1 MERERSIAFDSIPG
15 FVARYR
21 VSHDGL
27 KLLFGND
34 RFQEFFGPV
43 EDAGANDLFRK
54 NLEAN
59 REAIQAKYPAML
71 KGESVSLQIDAEN
84 TIGGKACFTVF
95 GDCVDWGD
103 GEPVYQS
110 RRTQAYA
117 QAFQELERQGLIY
130 SCFCTRAE
138 RLAASAPHRSDGVQ
152 VYDGRCA
159 RLTAEE
165 REELARTRRPAWR
178 AAVPDKTITF
188 CDLLQGEY
196 KEELKKECGDFI
208 LRRSDGVYAYQLAVV
223 ADDGDMGVTQVVRG
237 RDLLSST
244 PRQILLYR
252 LLGYPEPE
260 FGHTPLLVSSDGRR
274 LSKRDGDTSLA
285 GILGRGYSPRDV
297 VGALACLAGLLPEPA
312 PAAPEELLPLFAWEK
327 LPRED
332 IPLPPGLFGKG

>member
-1 MERERSIAFDSIPG
+1 MAPVVGRFAPTPSGYLHLGNLFCSLIAWLSAKSQG
-15 FVARYR
+15 
-21 VSHDGL
+21 G
-27 KLLFGND
+27 
-34 RFQEFFGPV
+34 EM
-43 EDAGANDLFRK
+43 LFRSEDLDPDRSRSAYALQAQRD
-54 NLEAN
+54 LEALGLFWD
-59 REAIQAKYPAML
+59 REESCQSQRFDFYKSQLRRLEDRGLVYP
-71 KGESVSLQIDAEN
+71 
-84 TIGGKACFTVF
+84 
-95 GDCVDWGD
+95 
-103 GEPVYQS
+103 
-110 RRTQAYA
+110 
-117 QAFQELERQGLIY
+117 
-130 SCFCTRAE
+130 CFCSRAQ
-138 RLAASAPHRSDGVQ
+138 LHAASAPHASDGEPL
-152 VYDGRCA
+152 YAGTCRS
-159 RLTAEE
+159 LTPAQIAEKS
-165 REELARTRRPAWR
+165 RTRSPALR
-178 AAVPDKTITF
+178 LRVPEETIAF
-188 CDLLQGEY
+188 EDLHYGSQSQYLPVD
-196 KEELKKECGDFI
+196 CGDFI

-260 FGHTPLLVSSDGRR
+260 FGHTPLLVSNDGRR

>member
-1 MERERSIAFDSIPG
+1 MAPVVGRFAPTPSGYLHLGNLFCSLIAWLSAKSQGGEI
-15 FVARYR
+15 
-21 VSHDGL
+21 
-27 KLLFGND
+27 
-34 RFQEFFGPV
+34 
-43 EDAGANDLFRK
+43 LFRSEDLDPDRSRSTYALQAQRD
-54 NLEAN
+54 LEALGLFWD
-59 REAIQAKYPAML
+59 RE
-71 KGESVSLQIDAEN
+71 ES
-84 TIGGKACFTVF
+84 C
-95 GDCVDWGD
+95 
-103 GEPVYQS
+103 QS
-110 RRTQAYA
+110 RRFDFYKSQLRR
-117 QAFQELERQGLIY
+117 LEDRGLVY
-130 SCFCTRAE
+130 PCFCSRAQ
-138 RLAASAPHRSDGVQ
+138 LHAASAPHASDGEPL
-152 VYDGRCA
+152 YAGTCRS
-159 RLTAEE
+159 LTPAQIAEKS
-165 REELARTRRPAWR
+165 RTRSPALR
-178 AAVPDKTITF
+178 LRVPEETIAF
-188 CDLLQGEY
+188 EDLHYGPQSQYLPTG
-196 KEELKKECGDFI
+196 CGDFI

>member
-1 MERERSIAFDSIPG
+1 MAPVVGRFAPTPSGYLHLGNLFCSLIAWLSAKSQGGEI
-15 FVARYR
+15 
-21 VSHDGL
+21 
-27 KLLFGND
+27 
-34 RFQEFFGPV
+34 
-43 EDAGANDLFRK
+43 LFRCEDLDPDRSRSAYALQAQRD
-54 NLEAN
+54 LEALGLFWD
-59 REAIQAKYPAML
+59 RE
-71 KGESVSLQIDAEN
+71 ES
-84 TIGGKACFTVF
+84 C
-95 GDCVDWGD
+95 
-103 GEPVYQS
+103 QS
-110 RRTQAYA
+110 RRFDFYKSQLRR
-117 QAFQELERQGLIY
+117 LEDRGLVY
-130 SCFCTRAE
+130 PCFCSRAQ
-138 RLAASAPHRSDGVQ
+138 LHAASAPHASDGEPL
-152 VYDGRCA
+152 YAGTCRS
-159 RLTAEE
+159 LTPAQIAEKS
-165 REELARTRRPAWR
+165 RTRSPALR
-178 AAVPDKTITF
+178 LRVPEETIAF
-188 CDLLQGEY
+188 EDLHYGPQSQYLPTG
-196 KEELKKECGDFI
+196 CGDFI

-252 LLGYPEPE
+252 MLGYPEPE

>member
-1 MERERSIAFDSIPG
+1 MAPVVGRFAPTPSGYLHLGNLFCSLIAWLSAKSQGGEI
-15 FVARYR
+15 
-21 VSHDGL
+21 
-27 KLLFGND
+27 
-34 RFQEFFGPV
+34 
-43 EDAGANDLFRK
+43 LFRCEDLDPDRSRSAYALQAQRD
-54 NLEAN
+54 LEALGLFWD
-59 REAIQAKYPAML
+59 REESCQSQRFDFYKSQLRRLEDRGLVYP
-71 KGESVSLQIDAEN
+71 
-84 TIGGKACFTVF
+84 
-95 GDCVDWGD
+95 
-103 GEPVYQS
+103 
-110 RRTQAYA
+110 
-117 QAFQELERQGLIY
+117 
-130 SCFCTRAE
+130 CFCSRAQ
-138 RLAASAPHRSDGVQ
+138 LHAASAPHASDGEPL
-152 VYDGRCA
+152 YAGTCRS
-159 RLTAEE
+159 LTPAQIAEKS
-165 REELARTRRPAWR
+165 RTRSPALR
-178 AAVPDKTITF
+178 LRVPEETIAF
-188 CDLLQGEY
+188 EDLHYGPQSQYLPTG
-196 KEELKKECGDFI
+196 CGDFI

>member
-1 MERERSIAFDSIPG
+1 MAPVVGRFAPTPSGYLHLGNLFCSLIAWLSAKSQGGEI
-15 FVARYR
+15 
-21 VSHDGL
+21 
-27 KLLFGND
+27 
-34 RFQEFFGPV
+34 
-43 EDAGANDLFRK
+43 LFRSEDLDPDRSRSAYALQAQRD
-54 NLEAN
+54 LEALGLFWD
-59 REAIQAKYPAML
+59 RE
-71 KGESVSLQIDAEN
+71 ES
-84 TIGGKACFTVF
+84 C
-95 GDCVDWGD
+95 
-103 GEPVYQS
+103 QS
-110 RRTQAYA
+110 RRFDFYKSQLRR
-117 QAFQELERQGLIY
+117 LEDRGLVY
-130 SCFCTRAE
+130 PCFCSRAQ
-138 RLAASAPHRSDGVQ
+138 LHAASAPHASDGEPL
-152 VYDGRCA
+152 YAGTCRS
-159 RLTAEE
+159 LTPAQIAEKS
-165 REELARTRRPAWR
+165 RTRSPALR
-178 AAVPDKTITF
+178 LRVPEETIAF
-188 CDLLQGEY
+188 EDLHYGPQSQYLPTG
-196 KEELKKECGDFI
+196 CGDFI

>member
-1 MERERSIAFDSIPG
+1 MAPVVGRFAPTPSGYLHLGNLFCSLIAWLSAKSQGGEI
-15 FVARYR
+15 
-21 VSHDGL
+21 
-27 KLLFGND
+27 
-34 RFQEFFGPV
+34 
-43 EDAGANDLFRK
+43 LFRSEDLDPDRSRSVYALQAQRD
-54 NLEAN
+54 LEALGLFWD
-59 REAIQAKYPAML
+59 REESCQSQRFDFYKSQLRRLEDRGLVYP
-71 KGESVSLQIDAEN
+71 
-84 TIGGKACFTVF
+84 
-95 GDCVDWGD
+95 
-103 GEPVYQS
+103 
-110 RRTQAYA
+110 
-117 QAFQELERQGLIY
+117 
-130 SCFCTRAE
+130 CFCSRAQ
-138 RLAASAPHRSDGVQ
+138 LHAASAPHASDGEPL
-152 VYDGRCA
+152 YAGTCRS
-159 RLTAEE
+159 LTPAQIAEKS
-165 REELARTRRPAWR
+165 RTRSPALR
-178 AAVPDKTITF
+178 LRVPEETIAF
-188 CDLLQGEY
+188 EDLHYGPQSQYLPVD
-196 KEELKKECGDFI
+196 CGDFI

>member
-1 MERERSIAFDSIPG
+1 MAPVVGRFAPTPSGYLHLGNLFCSLIAWLSAKSQGGEI
-15 FVARYR
+15 
-21 VSHDGL
+21 
-27 KLLFGND
+27 
-34 RFQEFFGPV
+34 
-43 EDAGANDLFRK
+43 LFRSEDLDPDRSRSAYALQAQRD
-54 NLEAN
+54 LEALGLFWD
-59 REAIQAKYPAML
+59 REESCQSQRFDFYKSQLRRLEDRGLVYP
-71 KGESVSLQIDAEN
+71 
-84 TIGGKACFTVF
+84 
-95 GDCVDWGD
+95 
-103 GEPVYQS
+103 
-110 RRTQAYA
+110 
-117 QAFQELERQGLIY
+117 
-130 SCFCTRAE
+130 CFCSRAQ
-138 RLAASAPHRSDGVQ
+138 LHAASAPHASDGEPL
-152 VYDGRCA
+152 YAGTCRS
-159 RLTAEE
+159 LTPAQIAEKS
-165 REELARTRRPAWR
+165 RTRSPALR
-178 AAVPDKTITF
+178 LRVPEETIAF
-188 CDLLQGEY
+188 EDLHYGPQSQYLPTG
-196 KEELKKECGDFI
+196 CGDFI

-260 FGHTPLLVSSDGRR
+260 FGQTPLLVSSDGRR

>member
-1 MERERSIAFDSIPG
+1 MAPVVGRFAPTPSGYLHLGNLFCSLIAWLSAKSQGGEI
-15 FVARYR
+15 
-21 VSHDGL
+21 
-27 KLLFGND
+27 
-34 RFQEFFGPV
+34 
-43 EDAGANDLFRK
+43 LFRSEDLDPDRSRSAYALQAQRD
-54 NLEAN
+54 LEALGLFWD
-59 REAIQAKYPAML
+59 REENCQSQRFDFYKSQLRRLEDRGLVYP
-71 KGESVSLQIDAEN
+71 
-84 TIGGKACFTVF
+84 
-95 GDCVDWGD
+95 
-103 GEPVYQS
+103 
-110 RRTQAYA
+110 
-117 QAFQELERQGLIY
+117 
-130 SCFCTRAE
+130 CFCSRAQ
-138 RLAASAPHRSDGVQ
+138 LHAASAPHASDGEPL
-152 VYDGRCA
+152 YAGTCRS
-159 RLTAEE
+159 LTPAQIGEKS
-165 REELARTRRPAWR
+165 RTRSPALR
-178 AAVPDKTITF
+178 LRVPEETIAF
-188 CDLLQGEY
+188 EDLHYGPQSQYLPTG
-196 KEELKKECGDFI
+196 CGDFI

>member
-1 MERERSIAFDSIPG
+1 MAPVVGRFAPTPSGYLHLGNLFCSLIAWLSAKSQGGEI
-15 FVARYR
+15 
-21 VSHDGL
+21 
-27 KLLFGND
+27 
-34 RFQEFFGPV
+34 
-43 EDAGANDLFRK
+43 LFRCEDLDPDRSRSAYALQAQRD
-54 NLEAN
+54 LEALGLFWD
-59 REAIQAKYPAML
+59 RE
-71 KGESVSLQIDAEN
+71 ES
-84 TIGGKACFTVF
+84 C
-95 GDCVDWGD
+95 
-103 GEPVYQS
+103 QS
-110 RRTQAYA
+110 RRFDFYKSQLRR
-117 QAFQELERQGLIY
+117 LEDRGLVY
-130 SCFCTRAE
+130 PCFCSRAQ
-138 RLAASAPHRSDGVQ
+138 LHAASAPHASDGEPL
-152 VYDGRCA
+152 YAGTCRS
-159 RLTAEE
+159 LTPAQIAEKS
-165 REELARTRRPAWR
+165 RTRSPALR
-178 AAVPDKTITF
+178 LRVPEETIAF
-188 CDLLQGEY
+188 EDLHYGPQSQYLPTG
-196 KEELKKECGDFI
+196 CGDFI

>member
-1 MERERSIAFDSIPG
+1 MVPVVGRFAPTPSGYLHLGNLFCSLIAWLSAKSQGGEI
-15 FVARYR
+15 
-21 VSHDGL
+21 
-27 KLLFGND
+27 
-34 RFQEFFGPV
+34 
-43 EDAGANDLFRK
+43 LFRSEDLDPDRSRSTYALQAQRD
-54 NLEAN
+54 LEALGLFWD
-59 REAIQAKYPAML
+59 REESCQSQRFDFYKSQLRRLEDRGLVYP
-71 KGESVSLQIDAEN
+71 
-84 TIGGKACFTVF
+84 
-95 GDCVDWGD
+95 
-103 GEPVYQS
+103 
-110 RRTQAYA
+110 
-117 QAFQELERQGLIY
+117 
-130 SCFCTRAE
+130 CFCSRAQ
-138 RLAASAPHRSDGVQ
+138 LHAASAPHASDGEPL
-152 VYDGRCA
+152 YAGTCRS
-159 RLTAEE
+159 LTPAQIAEKS
-165 REELARTRRPAWR
+165 RTRSPALR
-178 AAVPDKTITF
+178 LRVPEETIAF
-188 CDLLQGEY
+188 EDLHYGPQSQYLPVD
-196 KEELKKECGDFI
+196 CGDFI

>member
-1 MERERSIAFDSIPG
+1 MAPVVGRFAPTPSGYLHLGNLFCSLIAWLSAKSQGGEI
-15 FVARYR
+15 
-21 VSHDGL
+21 
-27 KLLFGND
+27 
-34 RFQEFFGPV
+34 
-43 EDAGANDLFRK
+43 LFRSEDLDPDRSRSAYALQAQRD
-54 NLEAN
+54 LEALGLFWD
-59 REAIQAKYPAML
+59 RE
-71 KGESVSLQIDAEN
+71 ES
-84 TIGGKACFTVF
+84 C
-95 GDCVDWGD
+95 
-103 GEPVYQS
+103 QS
-110 RRTQAYA
+110 RRFDFYKSQLRR
-117 QAFQELERQGLIY
+117 LEDRGLVY
-130 SCFCTRAE
+130 PCFCSRAQ
-138 RLAASAPHRSDGVQ
+138 LHAASAPHASDGEPL
-152 VYDGRCA
+152 YAGTCRS
-159 RLTAEE
+159 LTPAQIAEKS
-165 REELARTRRPAWR
+165 RTRSPALR
-178 AAVPDKTITF
+178 LRVPEETIAF
-188 CDLLQGEY
+188 EDLHYGPQSQYLPTG
-196 KEELKKECGDFI
+196 CGDFI

-312 PAAPEELLPLFAWEK
+312 PATPEELLPLFAWEK

>member
-1 MERERSIAFDSIPG
+1 MPEETIAFEDLH
-15 FVARYR
+15 Y
-21 VSHDGL
+21 
-27 KLLFGND
+27 
-34 RFQEFFGPV
+34 GPQSQY
-43 EDAGANDLFRK
+43 L
-54 NLEAN
+54 
-59 REAIQAKYPAML
+59 P
-71 KGESVSLQIDAEN
+71 
-84 TIGGKACFTVF
+84 
-95 GDCVDWGD
+95 VD
-103 GEPVYQS
+103 
-110 RRTQAYA
+110 
-117 QAFQELERQGLIY
+117 
-130 SCFCTRAE
+130 
-138 RLAASAPHRSDGVQ
+138 
-152 VYDGRCA
+152 
-159 RLTAEE
+159 
-165 REELARTRRPAWR
+165 
-178 AAVPDKTITF
+178 
-188 CDLLQGEY
+188 
-196 KEELKKECGDFI
+196 CGDFI

>member
-1 MERERSIAFDSIPG
+1 MAPVVGRFAPTPSGYLHLGNLFCSLIAWLSAKSQGGEI
-15 FVARYR
+15 
-21 VSHDGL
+21 
-27 KLLFGND
+27 
-34 RFQEFFGPV
+34 
-43 EDAGANDLFRK
+43 LFRSEDLDPDRSRSAYALQAQRD
-54 NLEAN
+54 LEALGLFWD
-59 REAIQAKYPAML
+59 RE
-71 KGESVSLQIDAEN
+71 ES
-84 TIGGKACFTVF
+84 C
-95 GDCVDWGD
+95 
-103 GEPVYQS
+103 QS
-110 RRTQAYA
+110 RRFDFYKSQLRR
-117 QAFQELERQGLIY
+117 LEDRGLVY
-130 SCFCTRAE
+130 PCFCSRAQ
-138 RLAASAPHRSDGVQ
+138 LHAASAPHASDGEPL
-152 VYDGRCA
+152 YAGTCRS
-159 RLTAEE
+159 LTPAQIAEKS
-165 REELARTRRPAWR
+165 RTRSPALR
-178 AAVPDKTITF
+178 LRVPEETIAF
-188 CDLLQGEY
+188 EDLHYGPQSQYLPTG
-196 KEELKKECGDFI
+196 CGDFI

-244 PRQILLYR
+244 PRQILLYQ